1 MGLFNIDFYAKAV
14 ELLPPDKRR
23 GKMVS
28 WVRALLSQVQ
38 YCRDR
43 VLGYYKV
50 GTFDQF
56 AYWYPLTLHYKG
68 ERVLYGQSVYDCIA
82 QEPTYE
88 PPTNTNDWRV
98 YLDYFTGVDERI
110 LYNHV
115 KLTLEYSL
123 NKRFNAQF
131 NQPPTV
137 SDIYITTNAPTAPA
151 FIVGSV
157 EAESSIVYDVNST
170 EFIINGYNFA
180 SFNNYTI
187 HIPIAKYTV
196 LGTTDAERE
205 ATVRNF
211 ADKYNTIGL
220 NYNIQTY

>member
-56 AYWYPLTLHYKG
+56 VYWSPFTEQYKG
-68 ERVLYGQSVYDCIA
+68 SFVLYGQSVYECIV
-82 QEPTYE
+82 QGPTYE
-88 PPTNTNDWRV
+88 PPTNANDWRL
-98 YLDYFTGVDERI
+98 YLEYFTGVDERI

-131 NQPPTV
+131 NQPPAV
-137 SDIYITTNAPTAPA
+137 SDIYITTNTPEINV
-151 FIVGSV
+151 FVVGAI
-157 EAESSIVYDVNST
+157 EDESSVVYNGNS
-170 EFIINGYNFA
+170 EQVVIDSY
-180 SFNNYTI
+180 SFVALYNYTI
-187 HIPIAKYTV
+187 NIPIAKYTV

-205 ATVRNF
+205 ATLRNF

-220 NYNIQTY
+220 KYNIITY

>member
-56 AYWYPLTLHYKG
+56 AYWQSLQPYNKG
-68 ERVLYGQSVYDCIA
+68 SFVLYGQSVYECIV
-82 QEPTYE
+82 QGPTYE
-88 PPTNTNDWRV
+88 PPTNTNDWRL
-98 YLDYFTGVDERI
+98 YLDYFIGVDDRI
-110 LYNHV
+110 KYNHV

-131 NQPPTV
+131 NQPPAV
-137 SDIYITTNAPTAPA
+137 SDIYITTNAPTASA

-170 EFIINGYNFA
+170 EFIINAYNFA

-187 HIPIAKYTV
+187 HIPIAKYTA

-220 NYNIQTY
+220 KYNIITY

>member
-56 AYWYPLTLHYKG
+56 AYWTPFTEQYKG
-68 ERVLYGQSVYDCIA
+68 SLVLYGQSVYECIV
-82 QEPTYE
+82 QGPTYE

-98 YLDYFTGVDERI
+98 YLEYFTGVDERI

-115 KLTLEYSL
+115 KLSLEYAL
-123 NKRFNAQF
+123 NKRFNTQF
-131 NQPPTV
+131 FQPPAV
-137 SDIYITTNAPTAPA
+137 SDIYITTNTQETNV
-151 FIVGSV
+151 FVVGANK
-157 EAESSIVYDVNST
+157 EESSVVYGVDST
-170 EFIINGYNFA
+170 EFVINSYNFGL
-180 SFNNYTI
+180 FNNYTI
-187 HIPIAKYTV
+187 HIDIGIYTQ

-220 NYNIQTY
+220 KYNIQTY